1 MYFCLWVFWTIGDNF
16 FSFLAKILGK
26 VQKFVFYVSM
36 GTIYEESCFWRNG
49 FFCMIFGH
57 EAKITQ
63 ISFETPHEGCHNC
76 ILRLHRCFFRKI
88 EVFSSWFFHRF
99 WISDYFFWALA
110 KKSSGGDDETA
121 FKMSLGTFWWK
132 VIGLAFFSHREQK
145 NQLVEKLFWHVC
157 QNCIIR
163 VRGVILG
170 EHVCFETKFFFSLFR
185 TCEKTLGLRAKIIR
199 WRCQKYILRVHRTFL
214 SFFKL

>member
-1 MYFCLWVFWTIGDNF
+1 MAFFGQLGTNISAFWQNF
-16 FSFLAKILGK
+16 WAMLRNLCSTCRCGHFMKSHFFEEMVCFSWFLDMK
-26 VQKFVFYVSM
+26 QK
-36 GTIYEESCFWRNG
+36 
-49 FFCMIFGH
+49 
-57 EAKITQ
+57 KTQ
-63 ISFETPHEGCHNC
+63 ISFETLHEGCHNC

-88 EVFSSWFFHRF
+88 EVFKSWFFHRF

-121 FKMSLGTFWWK
+121 FKLSLGTFWWK

-145 NQLVEKLFWHVC
+145 NQLVEKLFWQVC

-170 EHVCFETKFFFSLFR
+170 EHVCFETKFVFQLFSDVWKNFR
-185 TCEKTLGLRAKIIR
+185 PQGKNYPVALSKIHSTCP
-199 WRCQKYILRVHRTFL
+199 
-214 SFFKL
+214 